1 MPRRIL
7 YLLCSLVMMALATG
21 FLFFPEKFWSL
32 YGVDVGFH
40 TILVGRYLA
49 SVEIGNTLIL
59 LSLIN
64 SKEGKV
70 AQIVS
75 LVLSMEWAIV
85 APFIAHASYIG
96 KYNFM
101 GWITVFVSV
110 FFTIFFFIDGFSKKR
125 H

>member
-64 SKEGKV
+64 SKERKAV
-70 AQIVS
+70 QIVS

-85 APFIAHASYIG
+85 APFIAHASYVG
-96 KYNFM
+96 KYNYM
-101 GWITVFVSV
+101 GWVTVFVSV
-110 FFTIFFFIDGFSKKR
+110 FFAIFFFIDGFSKKR